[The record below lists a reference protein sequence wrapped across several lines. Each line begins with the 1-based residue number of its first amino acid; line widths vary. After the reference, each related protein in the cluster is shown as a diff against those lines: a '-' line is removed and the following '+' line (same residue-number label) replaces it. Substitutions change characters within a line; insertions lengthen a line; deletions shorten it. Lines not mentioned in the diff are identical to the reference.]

1 MAIHSVYWHFLWWH
15 DLGIHCILGNSCRS
29 DKCEE
34 GDEKE
39 KMWAGGETQDRGGKT
54 WQEEDTGKDSLLKW
68 KGMGECSNHH
78 GGCISR
84 SQLGAVLFQ
93 SCTNRRNLRR
103 SQGNT
108 LKEAILVLLRSH
120 YEGCFAQ
127 SWLDVSL
134 SLRAEERH
142 RWQRRRRWQQ
152 SRRQRRCQ
160 RRRRHRKRH

>member
-1 MAIHSVYWHFLWWH
+1 MTRGRYRKGFFVGKLYHIGSN
-15 DLGIHCILGNSCRS
+15 DPSNSRRKVDYMFC
-29 DKCEE
+29 
-34 GDEKE
+34 G
-39 KMWAGGETQDRGGKT
+39 Q
-54 WQEEDTGKDSLLKW
+54 KW

-127 SWLDVSL
+127 S
-134 SLRAEERH
+134 
-142 RWQRRRRWQQ
+142 
-152 SRRQRRCQ
+152 
-160 RRRRHRKRH
+160 